1 MTAEGLKKKEIIS
14 TQGGYVSTPSGDSMR
29 PMLQGKRDSIL
40 VKAAIRPI
48 RRGDVLLYEMADG
61 THVLHRVIAVT
72 KEGYK
77 MRGDNCY
84 APEPLLQEDGII
96 GVLEGFWR
104 KDRYYA
110 CDSHKGYRFYV
121 ALWLVSFPLRRFCVR
136 VKNKLK
142 RIFGK

>member
-1 MTAEGLKKKEIIS
+1 MTAEGQKKKETIS
-14 TQGGYVSTPSGDSMR
+14 AQGGYVSTPLGDSMR
-29 PMLQGKRDSIL
+29 PMLQGERDSVL

-72 KEGYK
+72 KEGYQ

-84 APEPLLQEDGII
+84 APEPLLQEDAVIGI
-96 GVLEGFWR
+96 LEGFWR
-104 KDRYYA
+104 KNRYYA
-110 CDSHKGYRFYV
+110 CDSHKGYRLYV
-121 ALWLVSFPLRRFCVR
+121 GVWLFTFPLRRFLVR